1 MMNKYDKNEIYNKLT
16 EKIGLTPKLLS
27 STRDKI
33 QDNIKTHLP
42 KKLFVNMLDIKPYIN
57 QNGYGLLGTSRIGK
71 SCANAVIIMSCLK
84 GLIKKLVDCVEKNE
98 EDISIINKI
107 KGNLTTCISH
117 DAHKVVNWVNWPDCY
132 DWLQK
137 NAIIDFGT
145 DRLSRYHTE
154 CMKKTNLL
162 ILDDL
167 GRENFSKKS
176 YENGMPYA
184 HGQLALVLN
193 YRNEHNLPI
202 IWTSNLEEIDL
213 MNIYGAPMYLRLV
226 ELAPPSEWLSR
237 IN

>member
-1 MMNKYDKNEIYNKLT
+1 MNKYDKNEIYNKLT

-33 QDNIKTHLP
+33 PDNIKQYLP
-42 KKLFVNMLDIKPYIN
+42 KELFVDIIDNKPYIK

-71 SCANAVIIMSCLK
+71 SCTNAVIIMSCLK
-84 GLIKKLVDCVEKNE
+84 GLIKRLVDYVENKGN
-98 EDISIINKI
+98 DSQAINKI
-107 KGNLTTCISH
+107 KGNLTRCISH
-117 DAHKVVNWVNWPDCY
+117 DAHKIANWVYWPDCY

-137 NAIIDFGT
+137 NAITDFGT
-145 DRLSRYHTE
+145 DRLPRYHTE
-154 CMKKTNLL
+154 CLKKTNLL

-167 GRENFSKKS
+167 GRESFSKKS
-176 YENGMPYA
+176 SDNGIPYA
-184 HGQLALVLN
+184 HGQLALVIN

-213 MNIYGAPMYLRLV
+213 INIYGAPMYLRLV